1 MKKALVLVLT
11 LAMVLS
17 VAIVAS
23 AATTTVGGNVRVW
36 YINADNNDNLDNTF
50 KFDRFALDVKS
61 DLGDGASLFTEIQGR
76 NTNKTKNTETQF
88 FVDKAY
94 FAQTNLL
101 LEGSTFMVGAFDGDI
116 PFKNG
121 YSNVILSGG
130 IGDGIK
136 IGQAVGVIY
145 KYKTD
150 LFNIGVGVC
159 NANQGFAK
167 NVDNTDMAGY
177 SWSTRF
183 ELTPVAGLNVGVG
196 YASWNDVVKKQNLD
210 IDADNDKITW
220 PSDDSS
226 IPNQIRYV
234 VDASYQNLDVTPVS
248 GKVEWG
254 KVDYKSDSTE
264 DVDAYYAELGY
275 TFADRKAVA
284 YVGHGDGDIYGSVIK
299 SSMGAFAIND
309 DNYTVAGLKYAL
321 TGNIA
326 LQGEYATVDSDNYGY
341 GIRLMVSF

>member
-23 AATTTVGGNVRVW
+23 AATTTIGGNVRVW
-36 YINADNNDNLDNTF
+36 YLNTDKSDSLDNTF
-50 KFDRFALDVKS
+50 KFDRVELDVKT
-61 DLGDGASLFTEIQGR
+61 DLGDGASLFGR
-76 NTNKTKNTETQF
+76 IRATNVNDTETKP

-94 FAQTNLL
+94 FAQNNLL
-101 LEGSTFMVGAFDGDI
+101 LDGSTFMVGAFDGDL

-130 IGDGIK
+130 VGDGIK
-136 IGQAVGVIY
+136 IGKAVGVIY
-145 KYKTD
+145 NYKTD
-150 LFNIGVGVC
+150 LYGFGIGIC
-159 NANQGFAK
+159 NANQGWAK
-167 NVDNTDMAGY
+167 NANETEANAGY

-183 ELTPVAGLNVGVG
+183 EVKPLAGLTAGIG
-196 YASWNDVVKKQNLD
+196 YASWNDVTAVTSKATDL
-210 IDADNDKITW
+210 
-220 PSDDSS
+220 S
-226 IPNQIRYV
+226 NQTRMV
-234 VDASYQNLDVTPVS
+234 VDASYQNLDVVPVS

-254 KVDYKSDSTE
+254 KVDYESDSKE

-275 TFADRKAVA
+275 TFADKKAVA
-284 YVGHGDGDIYGSVIK
+284 YVGHGDGDIYGSVIT
-299 SSMGAFAIND
+299 SSMGTFAIND
-309 DNYTVAGLKYAL
+309 DHYTVAGLKYAL